1 MKTYTVKNY
10 KGNLVE
16 SLKKFSDSHKGAKIV
31 EAVEE
36 NDELKIR
43 INEADSHA
51 KHPFH
56 IEEFV
61 KTENGS
67 WKEITEF
74 PYSKMFDNYA
84 DAVAE
89 LQKRHE
95 TMEKSAGSDSPITA
109 VSKIK
114 RDMNRKN
121 WPRVSFEWTMFEEE
135 HRYEVVRTP

>member
-16 SLKKFSDSHKGAKIV
+16 SLKKFSDSHKGVKIV
-31 EAVEE
+31 EAVED

-43 INEADSHA
+43 VNEADSHV
-51 KHPFH
+51 KHPFY

-74 PYSKMFDNYA
+74 PYAKMFDNYA

-95 TMEKSAGSDSPITA
+95 TMEKSVGSDSPITA